1 MREQGMAMAEGAG
14 SDLWVAAVE
23 TLWGRLPQ
31 VVEQVAMAAGAAMA
45 GLVEER
51 GPVRAQEM
59 P

>member
-1 MREQGMAMAEGAG
+1 MAEGAG

-23 TLWGRLPQ
+23 TLWGRLQ
-31 VVEQVAMAAGAAMA
+31 QVAMAAGAAMA
-45 GLVEER
+45 VLAEER